1 MQLWLW
7 FYCEIIH
14 VVYWYSGETYSIL
27 RTITFSD
34 AQFILNVRRFIAK
47 KADVLFKPMDQLVKK
62 KPDPT
67 DDEGK
72 VKQSESPEHCLLL

>member
-1 MQLWLW
+1 
-7 FYCEIIH
+7 
-14 VVYWYSGETYSIL
+14 
-27 RTITFSD
+27 
-34 AQFILNVRRFIAK
+34 
-47 KADVLFKPMDQLVKK
+47 MDQLVKK